1 MTVSQN
7 AQERDVWMRMLR
19 HHAGVHDVEEYYTF
33 GPVLGQG
40 RFSTVREAV
49 SKSTNKKYAVRRI
62 LFSYTS

>member
-40 RFSTVREAV
+40 RFSTVA
-49 SKSTNKKYAVRRI
+49 
-62 LFSYTS
+62 